1 MFSSNSINM
10 VMVTVSIL
18 TYYINIVYSYII
30 ANLTNFFQA
39 TGYFLN
45 FNTLLD
51 ILEMVLET
59 YFSFNYTTIILLY
72 SELAIYNLK
81 EPL

>member
-10 VMVTVSIL
+10 VMFTVSIL